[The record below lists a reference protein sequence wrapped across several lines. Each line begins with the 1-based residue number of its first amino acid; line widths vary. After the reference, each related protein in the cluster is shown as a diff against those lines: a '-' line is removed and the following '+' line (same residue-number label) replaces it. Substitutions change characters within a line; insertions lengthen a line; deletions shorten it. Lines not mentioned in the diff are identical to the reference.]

1 MSSVE
6 RPSAV
11 GPVSGT
17 ARARRHGGHLFP
29 QASPSPQAFPEAA
42 QFPLAG
48 ARVAATPAPTAR
60 LSAGIGRPF
69 LGSLPGSGS
78 FVVTRARYPG
88 HVDTLEIIR
97 QLRADPALADELR
110 AVLLSQELL
119 QLPERVGKVELQV
132 AELRRE
138 LAEMDARLTGRLDS
152 VDRRFDSVD
161 QRLDSVDRRFDS
173 VDQRLDSVD
182 RRLDSVDRRLDSV
195 DQRLDSVD
203 RRLDSV
209 DQRLHTVEDGMAG
222 LKGDDFERT
231 IKENPRRY
239 LSRLLEGAVF
249 VTPDDFDLHALD
261 ADEEHRLRQGD
272 VIVRG
277 RLRGSGEEVA
287 AVVETAWV
295 AHQDDLNKA
304 TRRAPLLARASGLP
318 VLPVVVSRDLPAAV
332 VIEHA
337 QQSGIALVLA
347 GPAEVVSP
355 GSPLAAHSS

>member
-1 MSSVE
+1 
-6 RPSAV
+6 
-11 GPVSGT
+11 
-17 ARARRHGGHLFP
+17 
-29 QASPSPQAFPEAA
+29 
-42 QFPLAG
+42 
-48 ARVAATPAPTAR
+48 
-60 LSAGIGRPF
+60 
-69 LGSLPGSGS
+69 
-78 FVVTRARYPG
+78 
-88 HVDTLEIIR
+88 VDTLEIIR

-119 QLPERVGKVELQV
+119 QLPERVGRVELQV

-152 VDRRFDSVD
+152 VDQRFDSVDRRFDSVD
-161 QRLDSVDRRFDS
+161 QRFDSVDRRFDSVDRRFDSVDRRLDSVDRRFDS
-173 VDQRLDSVD
+173 VDQRFDSVDRRFDSVDQRFDSVD
-182 RRLDSVDRRLDSV
+182 RRLDSVDL
-195 DQRLDSVD
+195 
-203 RRLDSV
+203 
-209 DQRLHTVEDGMAG
+209 RLHTVEDGMAG

-231 IKENPRRY
+231 VKENPRRY

>member
-1 MSSVE
+1 L
-6 RPSAV
+6 RP
-11 GPVSGT
+11 P
-17 ARARRHGGHLFP
+17 RLL
-29 QASPSPQAFPEAA
+29 
-42 QFPLAG
+42 PLAS
-48 ARVAATPAPTAR
+48 R
-60 LSAGIGRPF
+60 LALAGPF

-119 QLPERVGKVELQV
+119 QLPERVGRVELQV

-152 VDRRFDSVD
+152 VDQRFDSVD
-161 QRLDSVDRRFDS
+161 QRFDSVDQRFDS
-173 VDQRLDSVD
+173 VDQRFDSVD
-182 RRLDSVDRRLDSV
+182 QRFDSVDRRLDSV
-195 DQRLDSVD
+195 DQRFDSVDQRFDSVD

-209 DQRLHTVEDGMAG
+209 DLRLHTVEDGMAG

-231 IKENPRRY
+231 VKENPRRY

>member
-1 MSSVE
+1 
-6 RPSAV
+6 
-11 GPVSGT
+11 
-17 ARARRHGGHLFP
+17 
-29 QASPSPQAFPEAA
+29 
-42 QFPLAG
+42 
-48 ARVAATPAPTAR
+48 
-60 LSAGIGRPF
+60 
-69 LGSLPGSGS
+69 
-78 FVVTRARYPG
+78 
-88 HVDTLEIIR
+88 VDTLEIIR

-119 QLPERVGKVELQV
+119 QLPERVGRVELQV

-152 VDRRFDSVD
+152 VDQRFDSVDRRFDSVD
-161 QRLDSVDRRFDS
+161 QRFDSVDRRLDSVDRRFDS
-173 VDQRLDSVD
+173 VD
-182 RRLDSVDRRLDSV
+182 RRLDSVDL
-195 DQRLDSVD
+195 
-203 RRLDSV
+203 
-209 DQRLHTVEDGMAG
+209 RLHTVEDGMAG

-231 IKENPRRY
+231 VKENPRRY

>member
-1 MSSVE
+1 
-6 RPSAV
+6 
-11 GPVSGT
+11 
-17 ARARRHGGHLFP
+17 
-29 QASPSPQAFPEAA
+29 
-42 QFPLAG
+42 
-48 ARVAATPAPTAR
+48 
-60 LSAGIGRPF
+60 
-69 LGSLPGSGS
+69 
-78 FVVTRARYPG
+78 
-88 HVDTLEIIR
+88 VDTLEIIR

-173 VDQRLDSVD
+173 VDQRL
-182 RRLDSVDRRLDSV
+182 
-195 DQRLDSVD
+195 
-203 RRLDSV
+203 
-209 DQRLHTVEDGMAG
+209 HTVEDGMAG

-231 IKENPRRY
+231 VKENPRRY